1 MQIELEKIVK
11 EFYEI
16 DIYSEEDIEVIFS
29 LEMQTI
35 KMMLNNEYTKILI

>member
-1 MQIELEKIVK
+1 LEKIVK